1 MAEIFQNAF
10 KGGFGSRKMSDCVGI
25 NFYDGFHALK
35 SQAAVSPDAGPGIQG
50 QRQYQRQ
57 HFDTRMMNFVHCKL
71 NMLVG
76 DAINSAIKIDYI
88 VEFLA
93 LRGVLFNGN
102 VLNTDLILKTASLL
116 IHAAKIDENYTSK
129 EKSIIKETLL
139 TLDSEISDIEK
150 LMIDAENNEKNS
162 NQILDFTKELKNADQ
177 SFKVKVIE
185 ILWKIIYSNKEVDM
199 YEANLMSRLS
209 GLLYLDKKIAAE
221 IKEKVKKD
229 F

>member
-1 MAEIFQNAF
+1 MF
-10 KGGFGSRKMSDCVGI
+10 KFFKNETKD
-25 NFYDGFHALK
+25 K
-35 SQAAVSPDAGPGIQG
+35 Q
-50 QRQYQRQ
+50 
-57 HFDTRMMNFVHCKL
+57 K
-71 NMLVG
+71 
-76 DAINSAIKIDYI
+76 NS
-88 VEFLA
+88 
-93 LRGVLFNGN
+93 
-102 VLNTDLILKTASLL
+102 DLISKTASLL
-116 IHAAKIDENYTSK
+116 IHAAKIDENYTTK

-139 TLDSEISDIEK
+139 NLDSKISDIEK
-150 LMIDAENNEKNS
+150 LMVEAENNEKNS

-185 ILWKIIYSNKEVDM
+185 TLWKIIYSNKEVDM